1 MLTSAPV
8 LPRRRGIPLRRAR
21 RWLGVLAL
29 AVALGYLARVVDR
42 AQLGA
47 ALSAVGRRPAALL
60 GALILYAAAFAVR
73 SWAWRRVLPG
83 LPYGQ
88 AWAALHVSLLGNH
101 VLPFRLGEAL
111 RVTSV
116 LRRTALAPAPVATS
130 AVALRAA
137 DLLAVLALAA
147 VGAPAVAGEFGA
159 WGWALA
165 AALLAAGLAAVL
177 LLVRL
182 K

>member
-29 AVALGYLARVVDR
+29 AVALGYLARGVDR

-47 ALSAVGRRPAALL
+47 ALSAVGRRAGGVL
-60 GALILYAAAFAVR
+60 GALIMYAAAFAVR

-116 LRRTALAPAPVATS
+116 LRRTDLQAGLVTAS
-130 AVALRAA
+130 AVALRGA

-147 VGAPAVAGEFGA
+147 V
-159 WGWALA
+159 
-165 AALLAAGLAAVL
+165 AAG
-177 LLVRL
+177 
-182 K
+182 